1 MNIQFPSYKIE
12 RIKKGSYRFYRLTS
26 QGKVWEGPVR
36 TVVINTFM
44 AEVARMQGGTHVA
57 IPS

>member
-1 MNIQFPSYKIE
+1 MNNQFPSYKIE
-12 RIKKGSYRFYRLTS
+12 CIKKGGYRFFRLTS

-44 AEVARMQGGTHVA
+44 ADVARMQGASHVA